1 MASTGVVPGLI
12 IGLREGIEA
21 ALVIG
26 IILGYLVKVQ
36 RSDLRRYVYG
46 GTIAAFFASAGL
58 AGALFAL
65 AIEFKETTA
74 EALFEGFA
82 IILAVFVLTSMI
94 FWMMRASK
102 SIKIHVQ
109 QRLDS
114 ILSGSQM
121 FGLAALSFLVVFREG
136 VETALL
142 MFGAGAQTT
151 AFEAVLGVSI
161 GLVVAGIIG
170 VGIVRASW
178 RINLKRFF
186 QITGLALVIIAA
198 GLFATGIHE
207 LQEGFG
213 WAVGGT
219 PVYDLSQVFPSGEAN
234 PIGYLLRGI
243 VGYSAVPTVLE
254 VAAYLGYWA
263 FVVVVYLGIRSGKI
277 TQVSDP
283 LRRAWG
289 ALKGTRAQVSVEQ
302 D

>member
-1 MASTGVVPGLI
+1 MASTGIVPGLI

-26 IILGYLVKVQ
+26 IILGYLMKVQ
-36 RSDLRRYVYG
+36 RADLKRYVYG
-46 GTIAAFFASAGL
+46 GTAGAVLASAGV
-58 AGALFAL
+58 AGVLFAL
-65 AIEFKETTA
+65 AIEFQESTA

-82 IILAVFVLTSMI
+82 IILAVLVLTSMI

-102 SIKIHVQ
+102 SIKVHVQ

-114 ILSGSQM
+114 ILGSSQVV
-121 FGLAALSFLVVFREG
+121 GLAALSFLVVFREG

-142 MFGAGAQTT
+142 MFGAGAQTS
-151 AFEAVLGVSI
+151 AFEAILGVGL

-178 RINLKRFF
+178 RINLRTFF
-186 QITGLALVIIAA
+186 QATGLALVVIAA
-198 GLFATGIHE
+198 GLFATGVHE

-213 WAVGGT
+213 WSLGNAL
-219 PVYDLSQVFPSGEAN
+219 VYDLGQVFPSGESN

-243 VGYSAVPTVLE
+243 VGYSDAPTVLE
-254 VAAYLGYWA
+254 AAAYVGYWI
-263 FVVVVYLGIRSGKI
+263 FVVAVYLGIRSGK
-277 TQVSDP
+277 TSRVTDP
-283 LRRAWG
+283 LRRALRVVLG
-289 ALKGTRAQVSVEQ
+289 PRGPLPADQ